1 MNAKPTM
8 ETIMVALK
16 AVATA
21 ALLATTLVAP
31 VAAQAPGGPDPRA
44 GSGAAPG
51 MSGTSVSPALVT
63 KTGAALRQVTEIRQS
78 FAPRVAAAKSDDEKQ
93 TLQQQAMDKA
103 VQAINDQG
111 LSVDQYNQVIRLAQ
125 SDPQLEQQ
133 LVAAAK
139 GTK

>member
-1 MNAKPTM
+1 
-8 ETIMVALK
+8 MVALK

-21 ALLATTLVAP
+21 ALLVTTLAGP
-31 VAAQAPGGPDPRA
+31 VAAQAPGGPDTRPGTGSSA
-44 GSGAAPG
+44 GPGTGGAPG
-51 MSGTSVSPALVT
+51 MSGTSVSPALVN
-63 KTGAALRQVTEIRQS
+63 KTGAALRQVTEIRQT

-103 VQAINDQG
+103 VQAINGQG

-139 GTK
+139 NTK